1 MIIKDKINEVLQEKE
16 SKYSVALFNDF
27 SVAEV
32 FNDDLILNTIES
44 NFSDESIE
52 ENGLLAFQKGE
63 AVLEIVSV
71 SNLLKINIFDFE
83 SYARSKDK
91 LLHLKKI

>member
-27 SVAEV
+27 SVSEV
-32 FNDDLILNTIES
+32 FNDDLILNTIEH
-44 NFSDESIE
+44 NFSDELIE

-71 SNLLKINIFDFE
+71 SNLLKINIFNFE
-83 SYARSKDK
+83 SYARSEDK

>member
-1 MIIKDKINEVLQEKE
+1 MIIKDRINEVLQEKE

-27 SVAEV
+27 SVSEV
-32 FNDDLILNTIES
+32 FNDDLILSTIDQ
-44 NFSDESIE
+44 NFSDQLID
-52 ENGLLAFQKGE
+52 ENGLLALQKGE
-63 AVLEIVSV
+63 AVLEIVPV

-91 LLHLKKI
+91 LSHLKKI

>member
-27 SVAEV
+27 SVSEV
-32 FNDDLILNTIES
+32 FDDDLILNTIDQ
-44 NFSDESIE
+44 NFSDQLID
-52 ENGLLAFQKGE
+52 ENGLLALQKGE
-63 AVLEIVSV
+63 AVLEIVPV

-83 SYARSKDK
+83 SYARSEDK
-91 LLHLKKI
+91 LSHLKKF

>member
-27 SVAEV
+27 SVSGL
-32 FNDDLILNTIES
+32 FNDDLILNTIER

-63 AVLEIVSV
+63 AVLEIISV

-83 SYARSKDK
+83 SYARSEDK

>member
-1 MIIKDKINEVLQEKE
+1 MIIKDKINELLQEKE

-27 SVAEV
+27 SISEV
-32 FNDDLILNTIES
+32 FNDDLILSTIED
-44 NFSDESIE
+44 NFSDQLIE
-52 ENGLLAFQKGE
+52 KDGLLALQKGE
-63 AVLEIVSV
+63 AVLEIIPV

-83 SYARSKDK
+83 SYARSEEK

>member
-1 MIIKDKINEVLQEKE
+1 MIIKDKINEVLQEKG

-27 SVAEV
+27 SVSEV
-32 FNDDLILNTIES
+32 FNDDLILSTIDL
-44 NFSDESIE
+44 NFGDQLID
-52 ENGLLAFQKGE
+52 ENGLIALQKGE
-63 AVLEIVSV
+63 AVLEIVPV

-83 SYARSKDK
+83 SYARSEDK